1 MRFVLITAVWCPS
14 CLVMRPLYE
23 RVVNEFN
30 DIPYLRL
37 DIDFDEESKNYQPGK
52 LLPVFI
58 LEDEKGNE
66 ILRIVGE
73 KKIEHVLSNVKEKV
87 VNK

>member
-23 RVVNEFN
+23 RVMKEFPE
-30 DIPYLRL
+30 IPYIRL
-37 DIDFDEESKNYQPGK
+37 DIDFDEESKEYHPGK
-52 LLPVFI
+52 ILPVFI
-58 LEDEKGNE
+58 LEDENKNE
-66 ILRIVGE
+66 LLRIAGE
-73 KKIEHVLSNVKEKV
+73 HKVDHIITNVKEKV